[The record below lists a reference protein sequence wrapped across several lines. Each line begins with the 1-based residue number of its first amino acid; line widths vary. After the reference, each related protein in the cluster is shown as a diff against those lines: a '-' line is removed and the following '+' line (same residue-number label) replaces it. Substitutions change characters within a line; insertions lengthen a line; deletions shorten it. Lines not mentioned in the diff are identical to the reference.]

1 MRCFR
6 KIYVTVLA
14 LMLSTP
20 MLAACEGIGGWWN
33 ETSETEQAGT
43 VYNSGD
49 STSLLNAPSGLQAS
63 PAFTVSQYPHAPAGV
78 SPTPITPLQDAPVAV
93 APAAAPVPPQPVT
106 TSVPVMT
113 PSVEGRSPYAANNN
127 PNPPYPAASQW
138 QRAAQD
144 TAHVSAP
151 AASPAAPTLIVAPPQ
166 PVRAAMPVPVHVPV
180 PAPQNLNTKAALAP
194 EIRPDISRVYFG
206 YGSATLNGANH
217 AALNTIAETAKFAPV
232 DRVMVEG
239 HASSAAQSKDIVA
252 AKIMNLKQS
261 MDRAAAVSGALMQ
274 KGVPAEKIKT
284 VAWGDTMPYGQGEAA
299 QRRVDIIT
307 AAPQAAPVTAP
318 QGQ

>member
-33 ETSETEQAGT
+33 EASETEQAGT

-63 PAFTVSQYPHAPAGV
+63 PAFTVSQYPHAQAGV
-78 SPTPITPLQDAPVAV
+78 SPTPITPLQDAP
-93 APAAAPVPPQPVT
+93 APAAPVAAPVPPPSAT
-106 TSVPVMT
+106 TSVPAMT
-113 PSVEGRSPYAANNN
+113 PSVEGRNPYAAAT

-138 QRAAQD
+138 QRATLDA
-144 TAHVSAP
+144 AHVPAAAP
-151 AASPAAPTLIVAPPQ
+151 AAPSLIVTQPARAP
-166 PVRAAMPVPVHVPV
+166 VPVPVHVP
-180 PAPQNLNTKAALAP
+180 APVSQNLNTKAALAP

-206 YGSATLNGANH
+206 YGSSTLNGANH
-217 AALNTIAETAKFAPV
+217 AALNTIAENAKFAPV

-307 AAPQAAPVTAP
+307 AAPQAVPVTTP

>member
-14 LMLSTP
+14 LALSTP

-33 ETSETEQAGT
+33 ETSQTEQAGT

-63 PAFTVSQYPHAPAGV
+63 PAFSVSQYPHAPAGV
-78 SPTPITPLQDAPVAV
+78 SPTPITPLQDAS
-93 APAAAPVPPQPVT
+93 APAVPVAAPVPPQPIA

-113 PSVEGRSPYAANNN
+113 PSVEGRSPYVSAN

-144 TAHVSAP
+144 TAHV
-151 AASPAAPTLIVAPPQ
+151 PAAPTAPAP
-166 PVRAAMPVPVHVPV
+166 RAPSLTIATQAQAVPVPVHVP
-180 PAPQNLNTKAALAP
+180 APIAQNLNTKAALAP
-194 EIRPDISRVYFG
+194 EIRADISRVYFG

-217 AALNTIAETAKFAPV
+217 AALNAIAENAKFAPV

-239 HASSAAQSKDIVA
+239 HASSAAQSSDIVA

-274 KGVPAEKIKT
+274 RGVPAEKIKT
-284 VAWGDTMPYGQGEAA
+284 VAWGDTMPYGQGEAL

-318 QGQ
+318 QGR